1 MICDK
6 CEAENEPDARFCSN
20 CGSEIVK
27 DTGKRCNSCGKPD
40 ETDARFCSNCGA
52 ELTGDD
58 KRECRSCGMRND
70 PDSAFCANC
79 GARLSADPSA
89 AARIRETPK
98 RTPPKASKGRYVPP
112 VRRRSYMASALAA
125 VGVVILVI
133 VISQRSRNDSL
144 SERQVA
150 VVETKV
156 SKIPLAGQNPVEES
170 KAMQIAKKFDCS
182 CGTCG
187 DLSLDTCECPTAVK
201 EREFIRK
208 SVEQRMASDQ
218 IIAAVN
224 KTYGHMKSNTN
235 FVVPPLSGF
244 GGSAGIDTNSGEN

>member
-1 MICDK
+1 MRCSK
-6 CEAENEPDARFCSN
+6 CGAKNDPEARFCSN
-20 CGSEIVK
+20 CGSEIVR
-27 DTGKRCNSCGKPD
+27 DTGKHCNSCGKPNNP
-40 ETDARFCSNCGA
+40 DARFCSNCGA

-58 KRECRSCGMRND
+58 KRECRSCRMRND
-70 PDSAFCANC
+70 PDSVFCAKC
-79 GARLSADPSA
+79 GARLSADTTA
-89 AARIRETPK
+89 ASPVRETPK
-98 RTPPKASKGRYVPP
+98 QQPPKTHKGRHVPP
-112 VRRRSYMASALAA
+112 VRRRGYVAAALTV
-125 VGVVILVI
+125 VGVTILVVVIL
-133 VISQRSRNDSL
+133 QRSQKGSL
-144 SERQVA
+144 NEGQVA
-150 VVETKV
+150 VVETKL
-156 SKIPLAGQNPVEES
+156 KNPVEES
-170 KAMQIAKKFDCS
+170 KAMQIAAKFDCS

-244 GGSAGIDTNSGEN
+244 GSSTRIYTNSGEN